1 MDKLTNLKI
10 QKLLLEYSYL
20 VSDDEYKT
28 EMINT
33 YKSEFLKVINDENKT
48 ETPPEEN
55 DGEPV
60 LFSDDE
66 VIEVPD
72 NISKKC
78 KKIYREIVKLTHPD
92 KVNSEWLVDLYIK
105 SKEAYEEYNLFDL
118 YLIASKLE
126 IDVSLES
133 EDIETLSTLI
143 ERKKEKLEMVEKSW
157 LWMWVNSKNEE
168 EKNNVVRSFI
178 EKNKDKL

>member
-28 EMINT
+28 EIINT
-33 YKSEFLKVINDENKT
+33 YKCEFLKVINDENKRKV
-48 ETPPEEN
+48 PPENN
-55 DGEPV
+55 DDGSII
-60 LFSDDE
+60 FSDDE

-105 SKEAYEEYNLFDL
+105 AKEAYEEYNLFDL
-118 YLIASKLE
+118 YLISSKLE
-126 IDVSLES
+126 IDVSLDS
-133 EDIETLSTLI
+133 GDIETLSILI

-157 LWMWVNSKNEE
+157 LWMWINSRNEE
-168 EKNNVVRSFI
+168 ERNNVVRSFI
-178 EKNKDKL
+178 EKNKGKL